1 MHKKVIFT
9 IILGT
14 LLSGC
19 QSKVVPQGPWVQ
31 KIDTLE
37 ISSTVLS
44 FSAKLGVNCHLFLE
58 DSYVSY
64 DDDIKKIC
72 LRYSSQKLLTLCEAR
87 LLIVELTEE
96 FLDRLNSGPP
106 LTFECEQFPLTA
118 DQLDIRIN
126 FESFYGKY
134 CDKQYIGL
142 IWLQAGCVHFFA
154 FDRKDIKLDWDHHR
168 TEPYFKSK
176 ELALIKKEADEPY
189 LEKKSVENGVMV
201 GGITKEI
208 VP

>member
-1 MHKKVIFT
+1 MKKLIMLT
-9 IILGT
+9 TLLGT

-19 QSKVVPQGPWVQ
+19 HGKVIPKGPWVQ

-37 ISSTVLS
+37 ISSTILN
-44 FSAKLGVNCHLFLE
+44 FSAKLGKNCNLFLE

-64 DDDIKKIC
+64 NDDIKKIC

-106 LTFECEQFPLTA
+106 LTFECEQFPITA
-118 DQLDIRIN
+118 AQLDIRIN

-134 CDKQYIGL
+134 CDQQYIGL
-142 IWLQAGCVHFFA
+142 IWLQNGCVHFFA

-168 TEPYFKSK
+168 IEPYFKSK
-176 ELALIKKEADEPY
+176 ELALIKKDADAAYIET
-189 LEKKSVENGVMV
+189 KIVSD
-201 GGITKEI
+201 GII
-208 VP
+208 VD